1 MRNENAKKNIDIIGI
16 VGVPACYGGFE
27 SLVQNLVDHQSEK
40 INYTIYCSGKSYK
53 SKSKNYKDAQLKYVP
68 LKANGSS
75 SIPYDIFSLMRSMF
89 CKPDVVLV
97 LGVSGCIFF
106 ASF

>member
-40 INYTIYCSGKSYK
+40 IIKTLNLNMYH
-53 SKSKNYKDAQLKYVP
+53 
-68 LKANGSS
+68 
-75 SIPYDIFSLMRSMF
+75 
-89 CKPDVVLV
+89 
-97 LGVSGCIFF
+97 
-106 ASF
+106 

>member
-75 SIPYDIFSLMRSMF
+75 SIPYDIFIT
-89 CKPDVVLV
+89 DEIHVL
-97 LGVSGCIFF
+97 
-106 ASF
+106 